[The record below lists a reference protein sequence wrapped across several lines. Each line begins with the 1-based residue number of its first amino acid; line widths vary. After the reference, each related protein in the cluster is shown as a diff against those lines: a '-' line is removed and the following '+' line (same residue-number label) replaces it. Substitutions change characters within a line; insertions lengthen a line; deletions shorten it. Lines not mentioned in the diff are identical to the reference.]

1 MHENSYN
8 LMAELLAKHGPP
20 GPGDLVYDVGSQDV
34 NGTYRP
40 LVEQSGATYR
50 GLDIV
55 AGPNVDA
62 LVPKVGSWLDVI
74 HDKAPLVISGQC
86 LEHTAKP
93 WVWIKQAASLVALN
107 GKLIVIAP
115 WRWEVHRYPIDA
127 WRILPD
133 GMVSLFAE
141 ANLRLLETGIRG
153 DDCFGVAENC

>member
-1 MHENSYN
+1 MHAESYN
-8 LMAELLAKHGPP
+8 LMEELLNKHGPP
-20 GPGDLVYDVGSQDV
+20 GTEDLVYDVGSQDV

-40 LVEQSGATYR
+40 LVEPHGATYR

-55 AGPNVDA
+55 AGPNVDVVVPEA
-62 LVPKVGSWLDVI
+62 GHWLLVVRRQ
-74 HDKAPLVISGQC
+74 APFVISGQC
-86 LEHTAKP
+86 LEHVARP
-93 WVWIKQAASLVALN
+93 WFWIKQAASLVALN

-115 WRWEVHRYPIDA
+115 WRWPLHRHPIDA

-141 ANLRLLETGIRG
+141 AGLKLLETGIRE